1 MTDANE
7 FGMPLDAFTPSA
19 RQALDQAKREAAAY
33 GHDYVGTEHLLLALT
48 RQQTGMAAQI
58 LAKLKVDADRV
69 RFEVEKLSAPG
80 PDTQQQGDLPVT
92 PRVKRVVTLASD
104 EAKLLN
110 YNYVGSEHLL
120 LGLIHEGDGL
130 AARVLRTLSVTI
142 EAVRRE
148 IRKDLDPNYLP
159 AAEAG
164 TEDGQA
170 AEAEHT
176 APDKLAALNAFG
188 RNLTELAQKNELD
201 PVIGRAKEIERVI
214 QVLCRRTK
222 NNPVL
227 IGEAGVGKTAIVEG
241 LAQAIARRQVPELLR
256 DRQVFALDMPRL
268 VAGTKYRGQFEERLK
283 AVMDEA
289 SRSRSVILFID
300 ELHTIVGAGGAEGA
314 MDASNIMKP
323 ALSRGEIQ
331 CIGATTLGEYRK
343 SIEKDA
349 ALERRFQSVIIE
361 APTVADT
368 LEILKGIRPLYEKY
382 HHVHYTDEA
391 LLAAID
397 LSVRFLPARHLPDKA
412 IDVIDESGSRAV
424 IASLERTPPEIEQI
438 EEELA
443 TVRRDKEAAAFVKDF
458 NRAAFLRGVETSL
471 AEKRKTLLAE
481 YRENSKVSM
490 TITPEVVRVVVSRM
504 SGVPLERIEEGEA
517 QRLLAM
523 EKDLDQ
529 QVIGQ
534 PSAIASVCRALRRSR
549 AELKDPRRPIGSFIF
564 LGPSGI
570 GKTLLAAKLAE
581 FMFGDPEALIR
592 IDMSEFYDKHT
603 ASRLLGAPPGYEGH
617 KEGGQLTERVRR
629 RPYSV
634 VLFDEVEKAHPEVMH
649 VLLQILEDGHLTD
662 GLGVKVDFRNTVV
675 IMTSN
680 VGGAEARKGA
690 ALGFSV
696 KAMDAAID
704 YEAMKRRLEEAAK
717 KHFKPEFLNRVD
729 EIVVFRE
736 LGRDDLR
743 LVVDLELGHLR
754 SRLAARHIVLETGA
768 AEAEVILDK
777 GCAPGAG
784 ARPLRRAVARL
795 VEDPLAEELLKG
807 SFQDGDTIVAKVDG
821 DKLVFSRREPAAAV
835 PEEPAA
841 AKRRGRPKKS

>member
-1 MTDANE
+1 M
-7 FGMPLDAFTPSA
+7 
-19 RQALDQAKREAAAY
+19 
-33 GHDYVGTEHLLLALT
+33 
-48 RQQTGMAAQI
+48 
-58 LAKLKVDADRV
+58 
-69 RFEVEKLSAPG
+69 
-80 PDTQQQGDLPVT
+80 
-92 PRVKRVVTLASD
+92 
-104 EAKLLN
+104 
-110 YNYVGSEHLL
+110 
-120 LGLIHEGDGL
+120 
-130 AARVLRTLSVTI
+130 
-142 EAVRRE
+142 
-148 IRKDLDPNYLP
+148 
-159 AAEAG
+159 
-164 TEDGQA
+164 
-170 AEAEHT
+170 
-176 APDKLAALNAFG
+176 
-188 RNLTELAQKNELD
+188 
-201 PVIGRAKEIERVI
+201 
-214 QVLCRRTK
+214 
-222 NNPVL
+222 
-227 IGEAGVGKTAIVEG
+227 
-241 LAQAIARRQVPELLR
+241 
-256 DRQVFALDMPRL
+256 
-268 VAGTKYRGQFEERLK
+268 
-283 AVMDEA
+283 
-289 SRSRSVILFID
+289 
-300 ELHTIVGAGGAEGA
+300 
-314 MDASNIMKP
+314 
-323 ALSRGEIQ
+323 
-331 CIGATTLGEYRK
+331 
-343 SIEKDA
+343 
-349 ALERRFQSVIIE
+349 
-361 APTVADT
+361 
-368 LEILKGIRPLYEKY
+368 
-382 HHVHYTDEA
+382 
-391 LLAAID
+391 
-397 LSVRFLPARHLPDKA
+397 
-412 IDVIDESGSRAV
+412 
-424 IASLERTPPEIEQI
+424 
-438 EEELA
+438 
-443 TVRRDKEAAAFVKDF
+443 RRDKEAAAFVKDF

-835 PEEPAA
+835 SEEPAA